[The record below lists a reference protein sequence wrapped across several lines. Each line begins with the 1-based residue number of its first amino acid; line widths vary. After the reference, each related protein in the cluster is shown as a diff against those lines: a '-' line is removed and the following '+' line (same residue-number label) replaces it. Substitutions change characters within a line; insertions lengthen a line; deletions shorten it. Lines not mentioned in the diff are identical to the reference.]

1 MRASVNPHVMSA
13 TLNDIARETHT
24 SVSTVSRVLAGG
36 RVAERIRQATRAR
49 VTKAADQLGY
59 RPNLLA
65 RSLRTR
71 KTQTVALLVSDIAN
85 PFFSQI
91 ASHVERGLYGHGYS
105 LVLCNSGEDP
115 SREDEYLGLLPRK
128 GIDGLILVPLPRDRG
143 EVTDHLPKGMPLVTL
158 DRPVPGVG
166 ASVTSDQQ
174 QAGEALG
181 EQLRRAGVKRI
192 ALASGPPAVFTHH
205 HRVESVARQ
214 FEVVARHEG
223 NAQIETGRDAA
234 RAFASADVDA
244 VVCTNNFI
252 GQGYVE
258 SVEMRGDSPVVGV
271 FDAVPMMQLLP
282 LPIVC
287 CIQDVA
293 RLAEACVNQLLP
305 QLRGEKSAS
314 QLEPVTAPMRLVTN
328 PAFDRRVLG

>member
-1 MRASVNPHVMSA
+1 MSA

-36 RVAERIRQATRAR
+36 RVAERISAETRAR
-49 VTKAADQLGY
+49 VAKAADRLGY

-91 ASHVERGLYGHGYS
+91 ASHVERSLHGHGYS

-115 SREDEYLGLLPRK
+115 RREDEYLGLLPRK
-128 GIDGLILVPLPRDRG
+128 GIDGLILVPLPRGRDELTG
-143 EVTDHLPKGMPLVTL
+143 HLPKGMPLVIL
-158 DRPVPGVG
+158 DRPVAGIG
-166 ASVTSDQQ
+166 ASVTSDQE
-174 QAGEALG
+174 QAAGALG
-181 EQLRRAGVKRI
+181 EELRRAGVRRI
-192 ALASGPPAVFTHH
+192 ALASGPHVIFTHQ
-205 HRVESVARQ
+205 HRADAVARQ

-223 NAQIETGRDAA
+223 PAQPETGRDAA
-234 RAFASADVDA
+234 RAFAAASLDA

-252 GQGYVE
+252 GQGYIE
-258 SVEMRGDSPVVGV
+258 SIEMRERGPIVGV
-271 FDAVPMMQLLP
+271 FDEVPMMRMLP
-282 LPIVC
+282 VPIVC
-287 CIQDVA
+287 CVQDVA

-305 QLRGEKSAS
+305 QLRGERTAS
-314 QLEPVTAPMRLVTN
+314 QLEPITAPTSVVTN
-328 PAFDRRVLG
+328 PAFDRRASG